1 VSDEHESIPSS
12 NFVSVMP
19 QKHLFKGGKKAKG
32 KVKPPSRHGKIA
44 KTKKGK
50 LQKPPR
56 SAADKLKWKES
67 KETTKAI
74 NAFNEHGV
82 VTKAT
87 SQGDKLRVLKQPKVD
102 PK

>member
-67 KETTKAI
+67 KV
-74 NAFNEHGV
+74 GV
-82 VTKAT
+82 EP
-87 SQGDKLRVLKQPKVD
+87 DRR
-102 PK
+102 

>member
-1 VSDEHESIPSS
+1 MSDEHESIPSS

-50 LQKPPR
+50 LQMGKMASGTFSLDFRAPFTP
-56 SAADKLKWKES
+56 
-67 KETTKAI
+67 I
-74 NAFNEHGV
+74 QAFFVALAHLEE
-82 VTKAT
+82 
-87 SQGDKLRVLKQPKVD
+87 
-102 PK
+102 